1 MIAPEADASRCR
13 LATPGDEEQLFAMC
27 KELHKENALRDPLGE
42 RIIFDEAKVR
52 RTLHRALYPKQGND
66 GKYAGHDHPAWIGVV
81 GPKGAIEGS
90 VYLGIETPWYSN
102 HVILVQLWC
111 FVLPEFRASTN
122 LKDMVAFS
130 RQFTDTINIR
140 PLIACVDSAG
150 SEAAKCRQYRRQ
162 MGEPIASTFV
172 YEGGAL

>member
-1 MIAPEADASRCR
+1 MIAPEADASRVR

-27 KELHKENALRDPLGE
+27 RVLHSENALRDPLGE
-42 RIIFDEAKVR
+42 RISFDDEKVR

-66 GKYAGHDHPAWIGVV
+66 GTFAGHDCPAWIGVV

-102 HVILVQLWC
+102 HVILLQLWC

-130 RQFTDTINIR
+130 RTFTDTINIR
-140 PLIACVDSAG
+140 PLVASVDSAG
-150 SEAAKCRQYRRQ
+150 SEAAKCRQYRKQ
-162 MGEPIASTFV
+162 LGEPIAATFV
-172 YEGGAL
+172 YEGAPG